1 MFDLGVTGFS
11 VTPARTEAI
20 ERHTVSIALAGQ
32 RNLRDTR
39 TVTIDRPRN
48 SPEIL
53 PTVSFARRCID
64 AVKPFVPVPLRR
76 WVREELRRYSLRP
89 PLGWVRFG
97 TLRRLMP
104 ISPIFG
110 LERGHGIDRYYIET
124 FLQRHSSDIRNH
136 VLEIA
141 EPLYT
146 RKFGGSR
153 VTHSAVLH
161 AVPGNPWAT
170 LVGDLVTGKGIPREA
185 FDCMILTQTLPFIY
199 DVRAAMTN
207 IYAALKPGGVLLATA
222 AGISQISRYDMER
235 WGDYWRFTTLSARL
249 LLEEVFPPTNVAV
262 EAHGNVY
269 VSIAFLTGLAVEEL
283 SRERLDYRDPD
294 YELLITL
301 RAVKPPAAMR

>member
-1 MFDLGVTGFS
+1 MKRSRPIQFQELPLGGK
-11 VTPARTEAI
+11 RT
-20 ERHTVSIALAGQ
+20 
-32 RNLRDTR
+32 LRDPR
-39 TVTIDRPRN
+39 PMEIDRRRT
-48 SPEIL
+48 SREVL
-53 PTVSFARRCID
+53 PSVSCARRCID
-64 AVKPFVPVPLRR
+64 AVKPFVPAPLKR
-76 WVREELRRYSLRP
+76 WLREELRRYSLRP
-89 PLGWVRFG
+89 PLGWLRFG
-97 TLRRLMP
+97 TLRRLTP

-124 FLQRHSSDIRNH
+124 FLQTHIADIRNH

-185 FDCMILTQTLPFIY
+185 FDCLILTQTLSFIY
-199 DVRAAMTN
+199 DVRAAMRN
-207 IYAALKPGGVLLATA
+207 IYAALKPGGVLLATV

-269 VSIAFLTGLAVEEL
+269 VAIAFLTGLAVEEL

-294 YELLITL
+294 YELLSTL
-301 RAVKPPAAMR
+301 RSVNPPAALR